1 MSKRIK
7 MGRRIALD
15 TCHILD
21 LFWPNLNR
29 RRWDPLNKLR
39 RFFYRDKIRRLG
51 IFKGATVLVSD
62 AACREAYLKAGVT
75 REQIRAIHEEF
86 GATVDFTVV
95 TREMGID
102 ADEMERRHDGLHDP
116 DSKILAHAKHS
127 VCALCTR
134 DSDLAAVAPL
144 EGVACINPDNAYG
157 TGDQLY
163 EWDKPHR
170 SATRPFDVAACP
182 AAPAKERRRPPR
194 RACPSRADPRYRDLP
209 GYPARGRTG
218 GAPPC

>member
-7 MGRRIALD
+7 IGRRIALD

-21 LFWPNLNR
+21 LFWPNR
-29 RRWDPLNKLR
+29 DRPRWHPLNKLR
-39 RFFYRDKIRRLG
+39 RFFYRNKMRRLG
-51 IFKGATVLVSD
+51 IFEGTTVLVSD
-62 AACREAYLKAGVT
+62 VACDEAYDKAGVT
-75 REQIRAIHEEF
+75 RAQIRAIHEEF
-86 GATVDFTVV
+86 GATVGITDV
-95 TREMGID
+95 TPEMGID

-127 VCALCTR
+127 MYALCTR

-163 EWDKPHR
+163 EWDNPHR
-170 SATRPFDVAACP
+170 SATRLFDVAACP
-182 AAPAKERRRPPR
+182 AAPTQGRKRPPR

-218 GAPPC
+218 GTPHS